1 MSILKEKEKLSTR
14 DKILETAIEL
24 FANKGFSG
32 TTTKEIADEASVNEA
47 LIFRHFSTKSDL
59 YAAIIEKKIQEE
71 PDMLIPLKKFN
82 ETGDDREVF
91 KSLAIRI
98 FENCGADTTFLR
110 LLHFSA
116 LEGHELSEM
125 FFDTYVDYVN
135 MLLFDYIQTR
145 IKDGAFKDIDPLL
158 SAKAFIGMVINFI
171 IVQEL
176 FGQKKRKKANTN
188 KVVETFVTLFLEGI
202 KK

>member
-1 MSILKEKEKLSTR
+1 
-14 DKILETAIEL
+14 
-24 FANKGFSG
+24 
-32 TTTKEIADEASVNEA
+32 
-47 LIFRHFSTKSDL
+47 
-59 YAAIIEKKIQEE
+59 
-71 PDMLIPLKKFN
+71 
-82 ETGDDREVF
+82 
-91 KSLAIRI
+91 
-98 FENCGADTTFLR
+98 
-110 LLHFSA
+110 
-116 LEGHELSEM
+116 M

-176 FGQKKRKKANTN
+176 FGQKKRKKVNNN